1 MHHPLLLQIMENIYA
16 HDNYFVLKK
25 NACPVV
31 GLNSIWTCKRTLCML
46 AYDQVA
52 NACDDYNK
60 IGKAT
65 TFTYFKYFV
74 RPMKEVCELEFLKQH
89 I

>member
-1 MHHPLLLQIMENIYA
+1 L
-16 HDNYFVLKK
+16 
-25 NACPVV
+25 
-31 GLNSIWTCKRTLCML
+31 L
-46 AYDQVA
+46 AYDQIV

-60 IGKAT
+60 IGNAT

-89 I
+89 TRIDLEKKMKVHAKRVGLDMFDSLDNKQYCWKNYLVV

>member
-1 MHHPLLLQIMENIYA
+1 
-16 HDNYFVLKK
+16 
-25 NACPVV
+25 
-31 GLNSIWTCKRTLCML
+31 ML

-60 IGKAT
+60 IRKAT
-65 TFTYFKYFV
+65 TFTYFKYFL

-89 I
+89 TSIDLEKKMKVHAKRGWFGHV